1 MPMKPVLVVPKKSLY
16 ERYALELGERRFLD
30 LLLRRSPLVSH
41 VLDGH
46 ERNQDARR
54 QVVAALEAAGVPVEV
69 KAHASQA
76 DARACSLVVTV
87 GGDGTLLDAAH
98 WVEDR
103 PVLGVN
109 SDPRRSVG
117 TFCAATVD
125 DFPEK
130 LRLILSGAVQPVAIP
145 RMDIRI
151 NGRRLP
157 HPALND
163 VLFAHR
169 CPAAIT
175 EYELRV
181 GGDVEVQRSSGVWIS
196 TSAGST
202 GAMRAAGGRV
212 QPLDSPLLQYLVR
225 EPYRADGA
233 AYRLGRAFTAGP
245 IEISAR
251 VFEAAAFIDG
261 HRLQRRLRYGDCL
274 RLEPSERPLFLY
286 RF

>member
-1 MPMKPVLVVPKKSLY
+1 MQPVLVVPKKSLY
-16 ERYALELGERRFLD
+16 ERFALEVRDRRFLD
-30 LLLRRSPLVSH
+30 LLQRRSPLVSH
-41 VLDGH
+41 VADGH
-46 ERNQDARR
+46 ARNQEAWRC
-54 QVVAALEAAGVPVEV
+54 VVAALEAAGVPVVV
-69 KAHASQA
+69 KSHASRA
-76 DARACSLVVTV
+76 DARDCWLVVAV

-98 WVEDR
+98 RVEDR
-103 PVLGVN
+103 PVLGIN

-117 TFCAATVD
+117 TFCAATVE
-125 DFPEK
+125 DFPSK
-130 LRLILSGAVQPVAIP
+130 LQLILSGAVQPVAIP

-175 EYELRV
+175 EYELRA
-181 GGDVEVQRSSGVWIS
+181 GDQAEVQRSSGVWIS
-196 TSAGST
+196 TAAGST
-202 GAMRAAGGRV
+202 GAMRAAGGEV
-212 QPLDSPLLQYLVR
+212 MPLDSPLLQYLVR
-225 EPYRADGA
+225 EPYRADGG
-233 AYRLGRAFTAGP
+233 AYRLGRGLTDGP

-251 VFEAAAFIDG
+251 VFDAAAFIDG

-274 RLEPSERPLFLY
+274 RLEPSARPLYLF